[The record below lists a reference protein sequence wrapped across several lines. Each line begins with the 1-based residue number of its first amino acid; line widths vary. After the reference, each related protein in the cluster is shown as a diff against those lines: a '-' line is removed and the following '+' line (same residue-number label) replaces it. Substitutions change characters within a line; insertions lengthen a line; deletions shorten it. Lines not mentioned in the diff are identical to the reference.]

1 MSVRG
6 AKILSVTAILS
17 VICCIFGCGKIPE
30 YTVDD
35 IRSVSISCGHMDYSH
50 SYSFYIR
57 KAENEWLFD
66 ADFALNT
73 EESRVEFENCPV
85 TNEDVKELL
94 DIVRDREVIK
104 KLYRSKKAK
113 AKIKI
118 ADETN
123 YYTSVLF
130 SDGEQLGAPTRISQD
145 IESYFYRLGEKY
157 TDVMSET
164 KHKSKI

>member
-1 MSVRG
+1 MSMRKV
-6 AKILSVTAILS
+6 AKLLSMTAILS
-17 VICCIFGCGKIPE
+17 VVCCIFGCGRLPE

-35 IRSVSISCGHMDYSH
+35 IRSVSISCGHMDYSY

-73 EESRVEFENCPV
+73 EEPRVEFENCSV
-85 TNEDVKELL
+85 DNEDVKELL

-104 KLYRSKKAK
+104 NLRHYKKP
-113 AKIKI
+113 KIKLQI
-118 ADETN
+118 SDETT

-130 SDGEQLGAPTRISQD
+130 SDGEQAGAPILINQD
-145 IESYFYRLGEKY
+145 IETYFYRLGEKY
-157 TDVMSET
+157 TDMMSET
-164 KHKSKI
+164 NKT